1 MAKIIIVDDDP
12 AMVAVLSEVLREHRH
27 EVIPAGSP
35 EPAMQLVRE
44 MAPDLVLADVEM
56 PEGKPLGLK
65 LLQQVKEYN
74 RSIPVVMIT
83 GQGTKERA
91 VQALRA
97 GAQDFIEKPFQ
108 IDELVK
114 RVDNALVQQKAVH
127 ALEENVELRRQLQD
141 KFRFDSMIG
150 TAPCMESVYRLIER
164 VANTDSTVL
173 ILGESGTGKEL
184 VARALHYNSR
194 RAAMPFVAVNCSAL
208 PEHLLES
215 ELFGHRKGAFTGA
228 AFDKV
233 GLFQHADGGTILLDE
248 IGSMAPSLQ
257 SKLLRFLQDKEL
269 RRVGDTDTI
278 KVDLRVLASTN
289 EPLREKMVEKTFRED
304 LYYRIS
310 VIPVQLPPLRERT
323 EDIPLLVTHFV
334 QLICQRQGTTPPR
347 FSDEVMGAL
356 KCYRWPGNVRELQ
369 NAVERATALCDGG
382 VVLVKDLPERVLE
395 AVAAGGSVP
404 PRVDTQQ
411 SVIQTSVAGRP
422 TCEPIVHPSL
432 GEQPS
437 GSGEFG
443 ARAAQWR
450 HGFPPMQL
458 KEFLHCQEVDYIEQV
473 IQAVGGD
480 KEKAAEMLG
489 ISMAT
494 LYRKLAAPSVDDQLA
509 PTPSEVEAEKIR
521 PESVGVQPPV

>member
-12 AMVAVLSEVLREHRH
+12 AMVSVLSEVLREHRH
-27 EVIPAGSP
+27 EVIPASSP
-35 EPAMQLVRE
+35 ERALQLVKE
-44 MAPDLVLADVEM
+44 QAPDLVLSDIEM
-56 PEGKPLGLK
+56 PEGKPMGLK

-74 RSIPVVMIT
+74 ASIPVVMIT

-97 GAQDFIEKPFQ
+97 GAQDFVEKPFQ

-114 RVDNALVQQKAVH
+114 RVDNALLQQKAVH

-141 KFRFDSMIG
+141 KFRFDTMIG
-150 TAPCMESVYRLIER
+150 TSPRMESVYRLIER

-228 AFDKV
+228 AFDKM
-233 GLFQHADGGTILLDE
+233 GLFQHADGGSILLDE

-257 SKLLRFLQDKEL
+257 SKLLRFLQDREL

-278 KVDLRVLASTN
+278 KVDVRVLASTN
-289 EPLREKMVEKTFRED
+289 EPLQQKMLDKSFRED

-310 VIPVQLPPLRERT
+310 VIPIQLPPLRDRV
-323 EDIPLLVTHFV
+323 EDIPLLVNHFV
-334 QLICQRQGTTPPR
+334 QLCGQRQGTPPPR
-347 FSDEVMGAL
+347 VSDEVMGVMKA
-356 KCYRWPGNVRELQ
+356 YRWPGNVRELQ
-369 NAVERATALCDGG
+369 NAVERAFALCDNS
-382 VVLVKDLPERVLE
+382 VFLLKDLPERVLE
-395 AVAAGGSVP
+395 AVAGVNGTTTATVAHPPALQPAAATETTEASVDPTLAEKAAG
-404 PRVDTQQ
+404 
-411 SVIQTSVAGRP
+411 
-422 TCEPIVHPSL
+422 
-432 GEQPS
+432 
-437 GSGEFG
+437 
-443 ARAAQWR
+443 AAQWSR
-450 HGFPPMQL
+450 GLPPVQL
-458 KEFLHCQEVDYIEQV
+458 KEFLHRQEVNYIEQV
-473 IQAVGGD
+473 IQAAGGD
-480 KEKAAEMLG
+480 KEKAAQLLG

-494 LYRKLAAPSVDDQLA
+494 LYRKLAPAASDNEAV
-509 PTPSEVEAEKIR
+509 VETL
-521 PESVGVQPPV
+521 QPQV

>member
-12 AMVAVLSEVLREHRH
+12 AMVSVLSEVLREHH
-27 EVIPAGSP
+27 HDVIPASGP
-35 EPAMQLVRE
+35 ERALQLVKE
-44 MAPDLVLADVEM
+44 QAPDLVLADIEM

-74 RSIPVVMIT
+74 RSIPMVMIT

-127 ALEENVELRRQLQD
+127 ALQENVELRRQLQE

-150 TAPCMESVYRLIER
+150 TTARMESVYRLIER

-194 RAAMPFVAVNCSAL
+194 RAPMPFVAVNCSAL

-228 AFDKV
+228 AFDKM

-278 KVDLRVLASTN
+278 KVDVRVLAATN
-289 EPLREKMVEKTFRED
+289 EPLQQKMVDKTFRED

-310 VIPVQLPPLRERT
+310 VIPVQLPPLRDRT
-323 EDIPLLVTHFV
+323 DDIPLLMNHFV
-334 QLICQRQGTTPPR
+334 QLIAERQRTPPPR
-347 FSDEVMGAL
+347 ISDEVMGVL
-356 KCYRWPGNVRELQ
+356 KVYRWPGNVRELQ
-369 NAVERATALCDGG
+369 NAVERACALCDNG
-382 VVLVKDLPERVLE
+382 VVLLRDLPERVLE
-395 AVAAGGSVP
+395 AVAGISAVP
-404 PRVDTQQ
+404 QGVDTHASIAQAIAAPGI
-411 SVIQTSVAGRP
+411 SEPAIDPLLAEKAAG
-422 TCEPIVHPSL
+422 
-432 GEQPS
+432 
-437 GSGEFG
+437 
-443 ARAAQWR
+443 AAQWSK
-450 HGFPPMQL
+450 GLPPVQL
-458 KEFLHCQEVDYIEQV
+458 KEFLHRQEVDYIEQV
-473 IQAVGGD
+473 IQTAGGD
-480 KEKAAEMLG
+480 KEKAAQMLG

-494 LYRKLAAPSVDDQLA
+494 LYRKLAAPSSDDEA
-509 PTPSEVEAEKIR
+509 EVERIQRQA
-521 PESVGVQPPV
+521 

>member
-12 AMVAVLSEVLREHRH
+12 AMVSVLSEVLREHRH
-27 EVIPAGSP
+27 EVIPASSP
-35 EPAMQLVRE
+35 ERALQLVKE
-44 MAPDLVLADVEM
+44 GAPDLVLSDIEM
-56 PEGKPLGLK
+56 PEGKPMGLK
-65 LLQQVKEYN
+65 LLQQIKEYN

-97 GAQDFIEKPFQ
+97 GAHDFIEKPFQ

-114 RVDNALVQQKAVH
+114 RIDNGLLQQKAVH

-150 TAPCMESVYRLIER
+150 SSPRMEAVYRLIER
-164 VANTDSTVL
+164 VANTESTVL

-228 AFDKV
+228 AFDKM
-233 GLFQHADGGTILLDE
+233 GLFQHADGGSILLDE

-257 SKLLRFLQDKEL
+257 SKLLRFLQDREL

-278 KVDLRVLASTN
+278 KVDVRVLAATN
-289 EPLREKMVEKTFRED
+289 EPLQQKMLDKTFRED
-304 LYYRIS
+304 LFYRIS
-310 VIPVQLPPLRERT
+310 VIPVQLPALRERV

-334 QLICQRQGTTPPR
+334 QLCAQRQGTPAPR
-347 FSDEVMGAL
+347 ISDEIMSVM
-356 KCYRWPGNVRELQ
+356 KVYRWPGNVRELQ
-369 NAVERATALCDGG
+369 NAVERAFALCDNG
-382 VVLVKDLPERVLE
+382 VFLLKDLPERVLE
-395 AVAAGGSVP
+395 AVAGVPATLPTTISQRSAPLSAHGPEMPETAIDATLAEMAAG
-404 PRVDTQQ
+404 
-411 SVIQTSVAGRP
+411 
-422 TCEPIVHPSL
+422 
-432 GEQPS
+432 
-437 GSGEFG
+437 
-443 ARAAQWR
+443 AAQWSR
-450 HGFPPMQL
+450 GLPPMQL
-458 KEFLHCQEVDYIEQV
+458 KEFLHGQEVNYIERV
-473 IQAVGGD
+473 IQSVGGD
-480 KEKAAEMLG
+480 KEKAAQMLG

-494 LYRKLAAPSVDDQLA
+494 LYRKLAPA
-509 PTPSEVEAEKIR
+509 SEEMSGVEKI
-521 PESVGVQPPV
+521 QPQL

>member
-1 MAKIIIVDDDP
+1 MAKILVVDDDP
-12 AMVAVLSEVLREHRH
+12 AMVSVLSEVLREHRH
-27 EVIPAGSP
+27 EVIPASSP
-35 EPAMQLVRE
+35 DRAFQLVKE
-44 MAPDLVLADVEM
+44 QAPDLVLADIEM
-56 PEGKPLGLK
+56 PEGKPQGLK

-74 RSIPVVMIT
+74 RSIPMVMIT

-108 IDELVK
+108 IDELIK

-150 TAPCMESVYRLIER
+150 TSPRMESVYRLIER
-164 VANTDSTVL
+164 IANTESTVL

-228 AFDKV
+228 AFDKM

-278 KVDLRVLASTN
+278 KVDVRVLAATN
-289 EPLREKMVEKTFRED
+289 EPLQQKMVDRTFRED

-323 EDIPLLVTHFV
+323 DDIPLLVSHFV
-334 QLICQRQGTTPPR
+334 QQNSQRQGTPPPHI
-347 FSDEVMGAL
+347 SDEVMNVMKA
-356 KCYRWPGNVRELQ
+356 YRWPGNVRELQ
-369 NAVERATALCDGG
+369 NAIERACALCDGG
-382 VVLVKDLPERVLE
+382 AVLLKDLPERVLE
-395 AVAAGGSVP
+395 AVAGISAIP
-404 PRVDTQQ
+404 QRVDSRSPAAQ
-411 SVIQTSVAGRP
+411 SIAAP
-422 TCEPIVHPSL
+422 NMPEPIIDPML
-432 GEQPS
+432 AEKAAG
-437 GSGEFG
+437 
-443 ARAAQWR
+443 AAQWSK
-450 HGFPPMQL
+450 GLPPVQL
-458 KEFLHCQEVDYIEQV
+458 KEFLHRQEVDYIEQV
-473 IQAVGGD
+473 IQAAGGD
-480 KEKAAEMLG
+480 KERAAQMLG

-494 LYRKLAAPSVDDQLA
+494 LYRKLASPPS
-509 PTPSEVEAEKIR
+509 SEDEVAVER
-521 PESVGVQPPV
+521 VQQQA